1 MTLVTSPPAVADL
14 AELIVQ
20 RGEAGVVQF
29 GKVMQAQG
37 STSVVQEL
45 LSSAM
50 RVRKNNLGVSDCFG
64 VHKIVATP
72 QGIGILELVGQ
83 GAIGMPA
90 DPVRQINERLVSAG
104 IAEIGSTEMLDAI
117 RG

>member
-1 MTLVTSPPAVADL
+1 MALVTSPPAVADL

-20 RGEAGVVQF
+20 RGEAGVVQL

-50 RVRKNNLGVSDCFG
+50 RVRKKNLGVSDFFS
-64 VHKIVATP
+64 VHKIVVTP

-90 DPVRQINERLVSAG
+90 DPVRQINKRLVSAG

-117 RG
+117 